1 MRVSPARC
9 EQRALPASEIPP
21 APPVDDYSIL
31 AEQSKEVAP
40 EGGAGSFFH
49 SLAGGWA
56 DISVTDD
63 DETDKIP
70 YPLFLFAKHKKQP
83 LENYPALLA
92 KRPRRGL
99 FVCQGRKTAES
110 QPNYGRISVA
120 IQK

>member
-1 MRVSPARC
+1 MSVQHTIITQSKGVLHGYKAP
-9 EQRALPASEIPP
+9 LPF
-21 APPVDDYSIL
+21 SIL
-31 AEQSKEVAP
+31 AEQSKEVDP

-49 SLAGGWA
+49 SRAGGWA
-56 DISVTDD
+56 DISVTGD

-83 LENYPALLA
+83 YENYPAFLA
-92 KRPRRGL
+92 KRPRSGL
-99 FVCQGRKTAES
+99 FVWQGRKTAEP